1 MFSAFRQ
8 TFVYILYIKEFA
20 QKMYTKVKMWDT
32 FCKYQLHTSCR
43 IFVLYTKCIHDFCVG
58 IRLPVSKQYLL

>member
-1 MFSAFRQ
+1 
-8 TFVYILYIKEFA
+8 
-20 QKMYTKVKMWDT
+20 MYTKVKMWDT

-58 IRLPVSKQYLL
+58 IRLPVSKQYLLLFQKTQSSNCCCAY